1 MRVLLWKVNRLK
13 YNKSKKT
20 LEKEYGGSVEK
31 LDLKEDAVIS
41 FINVEKDDEENLDS
55 KVTKLIKNIKWFCN
69 KNKVKRVVLHSFA
82 HLSESKA
89 SPENAKYILD
99 KAEKRLESAG
109 YEVFQTPFGYL
120 LDFELFSKGEPLTR
134 FFKEF

>member
-1 MRVLLWKVNRLK
+1 MRILLWKVNRLRYDK
-13 YNKSKKT
+13 AKKT
-20 LEKEYGGSVEK
+20 LEKDFTNFVDSV
-31 LDLKEDAVIS
+31 DLKEDAIIS
-41 FINVEKDDEENLDS
+41 FINVEKEDEENLDS

-69 KNKVKRVVLHSFA
+69 KNKVKKIVLHSFA

-99 KAEKRLESAG
+99 KAEERLKSAG

-120 LDFELFSKGEPLTR
+120 LDFEFFSRGEPLTR

>member
-1 MRVLLWKVNRLK
+1 MRILLWKVNRLRYDK
-13 YNKSKKT
+13 AKKT
-20 LEKEYGGSVEK
+20 LDKDFTNYIDSI
-31 LDLKEDAVIS
+31 DLKEDAIIS
-41 FINVEKDDEENLDS
+41 FINVEKEDEEDLDS

-99 KAEKRLESAG
+99 LS
-109 YEVFQTPFGYL
+109 L
-120 LDFELFSKGEPLTR
+120 IHI
-134 FFKEF
+134 

>member
-1 MRVLLWKVNRLK
+1 MRILLWKVNRLRYDK
-13 YNKSKKT
+13 AKKT
-20 LEKEYGGSVEK
+20 LNKDFTGFVDSIN
-31 LDLKEDAVIS
+31 LKEDAIIS
-41 FINVEKDDEENLDS
+41 FINVEKEDEENLDS

-69 KNKVKRVVLHSFA
+69 KNEVKRVILHSFA

-99 KAEKRLESAG
+99 KAEERLKSAG

>member
-1 MRVLLWKVNRLK
+1 MRILLWKVNRLRYDK
-13 YNKSKKT
+13 AKKT
-20 LEKEYGGSVEK
+20 LEKDFTNFVDSV
-31 LDLKEDAVIS
+31 DLKEDAIIS
-41 FINVEKDDEENLDS
+41 FINVEKEDEENLDS

-69 KNKVKRVVLHSFA
+69 KNKVKKIVLHSFA

-99 KAEKRLESAG
+99 RAEERLKSAG

-120 LDFELFSKGEPLTR
+120 LDFELFSRGEPLTR